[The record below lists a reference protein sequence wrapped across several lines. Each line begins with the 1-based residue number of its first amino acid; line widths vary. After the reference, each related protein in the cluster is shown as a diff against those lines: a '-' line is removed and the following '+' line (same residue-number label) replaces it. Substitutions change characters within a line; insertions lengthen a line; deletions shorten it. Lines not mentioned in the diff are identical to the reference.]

1 MLIEGNFIIM
11 EIILIISI
19 LSIIIISI
27 LMNTSIKKL
36 EKIALDEELNK
47 ISEKYPNN
55 IEICKEILKKL
66 KNEKVKIEENETSES
81 TMYIA
86 VQDKI
91 SIGNTHKSF
100 TRIQTMAHECLHSI
114 QDRKLLIA
122 NFIFSNIYLL
132 FFVIMIIL
140 LIFKIIQ
147 DKMLFLNIFLIISF
161 VYYVVKIY
169 LENDAMIKAEYLAK
183 EYIEEQK
190 ITTEEENEKL
200 IKGFKELNKGCIK
213 TTNCSIFINIMIKVI
228 IFSALSLIF

>member
-1 MLIEGNFIIM
+1 M

-27 LMNTSIKKL
+27 LMNTSVKKL
-36 EKIALDEELNK
+36 EKIALDEQLNQ
-47 ISEKYPNN
+47 ISDKYPSDT
-55 IEICKEILKKL
+55 EICKTILKKL
-66 KNEKVKIEENETSES
+66 RNEKVKIEENKASES

-114 QDRKLLIA
+114 QDRKLLIC
-122 NFIFSNIYLL
+122 NFIFSNIYL
-132 FFVIMIIL
+132 FYFVIMVIL
-140 LIFKIIQ
+140 LVFKIIQ
-147 DKMLFLNIFLIISF
+147 NKMLFLNIFLIISF
-161 VYYVVKIY
+161 IYYVVKIY

-190 ITTEEENEKL
+190 ITTKEENAKL
-200 IKGFKELNKGCIK
+200 ITGFKELNKGCIK
-213 TTNCSIFINIMIKVI
+213 ATNCNIFINIMIKVV
-228 IFSALSLIF
+228 IFSILSLIF

>member
-1 MLIEGNFIIM
+1 M